1 MVEEWEG
8 RRVEGEEEGEGRRLE
23 GEEEEAGGLRRNE
36 AGGKEG

>member
-23 GEEEEAGGLRRNE
+23 GEEEAGGLRRSE